1 MLALENLLIR
11 QGAFCLAADFEIA
24 PGQKLAIIGPSG
36 AGKSTLLS
44 VIAGFF
50 APASGRVTWEGRDL
64 TDVPADARPVT
75 MLFQDNNLFPHMSVA
90 QNVELGIRP
99 NLRLSEEERARVAE
113 VIARVGLAGLEDRK
127 PLALSGGQIAR
138 VGLARA
144 LVRAR
149 PIMLLDEPFGA
160 LGPALKS
167 EMLALV
173 DELVRETGATLLM
186 VSHDPED
193 ARTLGD
199 AVVLVADGI
208 AHAPEPLPGALDAPS
223 PALAAYLG

>member
-1 MLALENLLIR
+1 MLAVENLDIT
-11 QGAFCLAADFEIA
+11 QGDFRLRADFQIE
-24 PGQKLAIIGPSG
+24 PGQKIAVLGPSG

-50 APASGRVTWEGRDL
+50 AQASGRVTWEGRDL
-64 TDVPADARPVT
+64 SNVPAEARPVT
-75 MLFQDNNLFPHMSVA
+75 MLFQDNNLFPHMSVSE
-90 QNVELGIRP
+90 NVGLGVRP
-99 NLRLSEEERARVAE
+99 NLRLSAAERALVSA

-127 PLALSGGQIAR
+127 PAALSGGQIAR

-173 DELVRETGATLLM
+173 DELLRETGATLLM

-193 ARTLGD
+193 ARALGD
-199 AVVLVADGI
+199 AVVLVADGV
-208 AHAPEPLPGALDAPS
+208 AHPPEPLPGAFDAPS